1 MSKKIEITFTGV
13 ESARRLQNTA
23 DAKRKIVRHTFD
35 VQAGSLSP
43 DLLLEL
49 DGPNPRTPNI
59 RKKAAKQLKES
70 LIGADPSTVGAF
82 HLAHSGVR
90 GVVKSFKRIDDT
102 TYKAVFETGTGTKS
116 EDHGIANGLHTV
128 AVIGEA
134 LKGGEIPPEQ
144 YVTFTLIENV
154 PRTLVPYVGEGLNT
168 NIQVAEESIINLGGA
183 FEPFKDAIRG
193 TTYFDEIGW
202 HENDSGE
209 YDARDVFAILNALNV
224 VLYPNEDKDRHPVES
239 YEKQSR
245 CIAAFHEEVRD
256 KENHE
261 AGVSSFEAMIPIL
274 RDTLFL
280 YDTIRSDARSR
291 YLKAVPGGKPGR
303 LAIMEARYGKDG
315 NALPDVWSF
324 PFISDGK
331 DSYERGTY
339 RLAKGVTFAMLAAFR
354 NFVQFDEKRNR
365 MSWMGGFKAV
375 RTAWE
380 TNGGDMMM
388 AANDVSQAVN
398 YNPNAVGKNR
408 PLWRQLHQMI
418 SSYQLQIEAESL
430 RSELAAMKAGAK
442 V

>member
-1 MSKKIEITFTGV
+1 M
-13 ESARRLQNTA
+13 
-23 DAKRKIVRHTFD
+23 
-35 VQAGSLSP
+35 
-43 DLLLEL
+43 
-49 DGPNPRTPNI
+49 
-59 RKKAAKQLKES
+59 
-70 LIGADPSTVGAF
+70 
-82 HLAHSGVR
+82 
-90 GVVKSFKRIDDT
+90 
-102 TYKAVFETGTGTKS
+102 
-116 EDHGIANGLHTV
+116 
-128 AVIGEA
+128 
-134 LKGGEIPPEQ
+134 
-144 YVTFTLIENV
+144 
-154 PRTLVPYVGEGLNT
+154 
-168 NIQVAEESIINLGGA
+168 
-183 FEPFKDAIRG
+183 
-193 TTYFDEIGW
+193 
-202 HENDSGE
+202 
-209 YDARDVFAILNALNV
+209 
-224 VLYPNEDKDRHPVES
+224 
-239 YEKQSR
+239 
-245 CIAAFHEEVRD
+245 
-256 KENHE
+256 
-261 AGVSSFEAMIPIL
+261 
-274 RDTLFL
+274 
-280 YDTIRSDARSR
+280 
-291 YLKAVPGGKPGR
+291 
-303 LAIMEARYGKDG
+303 AIMEARYGKDG